1 MKANVTLRGIPADLQ
16 ALVERS
22 ARANFQSENQEL
34 LYRIS
39 AGYDAEQAAF
49 TRLHQEHINRAL
61 ASGPAAPLQRA
72 RLKAVRERALR
83 KARP

>member
-1 MKANVTLRGIPADLQ
+1 MKANGTLKGIPADLQ

-22 ARANFQSENQEL
+22 AQANFLSENQEL

-39 AGYDAEQAAF
+39 SSYDAEQAAF
-49 TRLHQEHINRAL
+49 TRWHQEHINHAL
-61 ASGPAAPLQRA
+61 ASGPAAPLDRA
-72 RLKAVRERALR
+72 RLKAARDRALR

>member
-1 MKANVTLRGIPADLQ
+1 MKANVTLKGIPADLQ

-22 ARANFQSENQEL
+22 ARANFRSENQEM

-39 AGYDAEQAAF
+39 SSYDAEQAGL

-61 ASGPAAPLQRA
+61 ASGPAAPLDRA
-72 RLKAVRERALR
+72 RLKAARDRALR

>member
-1 MKANVTLRGIPADLQ
+1 MKANVTLKGIPADLQ

-22 ARANFQSENQEL
+22 AQANFRSENQEL

-39 AGYDAEQAAF
+39 SSYEPEQAAF
-49 TRLHQEHINRAL
+49 TRCHQEHINHAL
-61 ASGPAAPLQRA
+61 ASGPAAPLDRA
-72 RLKAVRERALR
+72 RLKAARDRALR